1 MLGWGL
7 LAFTSAVGIA
17 LTLSRGA
24 FVGAIVG
31 SLALVYMRRIS
42 RKAAV
47 LLAVTMAALLVA
59 ASATGAV
66 TRAASVLD
74 FKSDP
79 SSMDRIYL
87 SEVSVKMFVG
97 NLATGVG
104 IAGFQ
109 AEYPKFRDPR
119 VVVEPV
125 LEGHQM
131 IFSIPAE
138 LGILGLVSEI
148 LIGGSLLYAVF
159 GLRRR
164 EDIEGVA
171 VVGLVASVAF
181 GAMAFFNT
189 LQLMAPFWLAL
200 AWADSLMLESGFLTR
215 DLREARVP
223 VAEIGR

>member
-31 SLALVYMRRIS
+31 SVALVYVRGIS
-42 RKAAV
+42 RKASV
-47 LLAVTMAALLVA
+47 LLVVTLAAVLVA
-59 ASATGAV
+59 AVATGAV

-74 FKSDP
+74 FRSDP

-87 SEVSVKMFVG
+87 SEASVKMFVG
-97 NLATGVG
+97 HPATGVG
-104 IAGFQ
+104 VAGFQ
-109 AEYPKFRDPR
+109 AAYPRYRDPR

-131 IFSIPAE
+131 VFSIPAE
-138 LGILGLVSEI
+138 LGVLGLVSEI

-164 EDIEGVA
+164 DGIEGVA
-171 VVGLVASVAF
+171 FVGLVASVAY

-189 LQLMAPFWLAL
+189 LQYLAPFWLAL

-215 DLREARVP
+215 SVRGVRTP
-223 VAEIGR
+223 VVEIER